1 MAKSSAIEKS
11 ELNKIIGE
19 SYFNEAIWQSNSL
32 YHNTKEKK
40 EDGIMILSIRLCS
53 LQAKDFES
61 ASPLNSIK
69 LLMAKTS

>member
-19 SYFNEAIWQSNSL
+19 SYFNLKQYDKAIYLSQ
-32 YHNTKEKK
+32 YKGKK
-40 EDGIMILSIRLCS
+40 EDGIILILSIRLCS

-61 ASPLNSIK
+61 AISINK
-69 LLMAKTS
+69 IINKDS